1 MLLQQWRRPSHFV
14 RRQKWSYKILF
25 NTESVL
31 VIVNLWTLWTCVQQ
45 CNLGINSNF
54 LQNVHLYN
62 LNERQ
67 PSLDYILLV
76 FCRDAQGSF
85 FFFGAGQ
92 GTLLPDV
99 HFLEQLWQEQIYYCK
114 MRRNCEWLSAPE
126 NFSAFYNRK
135 FAPAKAAPKSAH
147 INRGREQGDSISS
160 CHWMI

>member
-1 MLLQQWRRPSHFV
+1 M
-14 RRQKWSYKILF
+14 
-25 NTESVL
+25 
-31 VIVNLWTLWTCVQQ
+31 QQ

-76 FCRDAQGSF
+76 FCRDAQGSLL
-85 FFFGAGQ
+85 FFGAGQ

-114 MRRNCEWLSAPE
+114 MRRNSPE
-126 NFSAFYNRK
+126 HRNTTGVLQRISPHFTIENLLL
-135 FAPAKAAPKSAH
+135 PNLLQNPH
-147 INRGREQGDSISS
+147 IYTGSKVRAGREKNVSEGAGTARANMYGAGQNSV
-160 CHWMI
+160 